1 VIYFFYLPD
10 TFFARKCKPEAIK
23 LRFCATGRK
32 KVKYERKKHMTKT
45 EIRVEETGNP
55 KEKQQI
61 ELQQVLVWVTCTSA

>member
-1 VIYFFYLPD
+1 M
-10 TFFARKCKPEAIK
+10 IK
-23 LRFCATGRK
+23 VNKFSVVSL
-32 KVKYERKKHMTKT
+32 VERKQHMTKT